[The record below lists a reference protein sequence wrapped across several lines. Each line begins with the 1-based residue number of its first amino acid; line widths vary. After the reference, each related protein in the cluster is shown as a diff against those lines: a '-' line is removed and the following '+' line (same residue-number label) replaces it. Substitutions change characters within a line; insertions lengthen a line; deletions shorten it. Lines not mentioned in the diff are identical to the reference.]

1 MAISQGALMA
11 IQMGLEIQ
19 KNIGQAFN
27 ERLKFTRAGNQARLQ
42 EYFVSEAIE
51 DEKERAEYE
60 QIQMGKQFDKYYSK
74 QKTAIASSGIELTGT
89 ALQILEETDK
99 NRYETMKNIRE
110 SSFDTVKRLEFEK
123 GQLQRT
129 QRQLKRAR
137 KNVFRNQLIKTGS
150 NINSMYAQNKMNY
163 G

>member
-11 IQMGLEIQ
+11 MQMGLEIQ
-19 KNIGQAFN
+19 KSIGQAFN
-27 ERLKFTRAGNQARLQ
+27 ERLQFTRAENQAKLQ
-42 EYFVSEAIE
+42 EYFVSEAIK

-74 QKTAIASSGIELTGT
+74 QKTTIASSGIELTGT

-110 SSFDTVKRLEFEK
+110 SSFNTVKRLEFEK

-129 QRQLKRAR
+129 QKQLKKAR
-137 KNVFRNQLIKTGS
+137 KNVFRNQLINTGS
-150 NINSMYAQNKMNY
+150 NMAFMYAQSKMK
-163 G
+163 

>member
-11 IQMGLEIQ
+11 MQMGLEIQ
-19 KNIGQAFN
+19 KGIGQAFN
-27 ERLKFTRAGNQARLQ
+27 ERLKFTRAENQAKLQ

-51 DEKERAEYE
+51 DEKERAEFE
-60 QIQMGKQFDKYYSK
+60 KIQMGKQFDKYYSK

-110 SSFDTVKRLEFEK
+110 SSFNTVKRLEFEK

-129 QRQLKRAR
+129 QGQLKRAR
-137 KNVFRNQLIKTGS
+137 KDVFTNQLIKTGS
-150 NINSMYAQNKMNY
+150 NMTSMYAQSKMK
-163 G
+163 

>member
-11 IQMGLEIQ
+11 MQMGLEIS
-19 KNIGQAFN
+19 KGIGQAFN
-27 ERLKFTRAGNQARLQ
+27 ERLKFTRAENQAKLQ

-74 QKTAIASSGIELTGT
+74 QKTAIASSGIEMTGT

-110 SSFDTVKRLEFEK
+110 SSFNTVKRLEFEK
-123 GQLQRT
+123 GQLQET
-129 QRQLKRAR
+129 QRQLKKGK
-137 KNVFRNQLIKTGS
+137 KNVFKNQLIKTGS
-150 NINSMYAQNKMNY
+150 NIASMYVQNKMK
-163 G
+163 

>member
-1 MAISQGALMA
+1 MAISQGELMA

-27 ERLKFTRAGNQARLQ
+27 ERLKFTRAENQAKLQ

-51 DEKERAEYE
+51 DEKERAEYQ

-110 SSFDTVKRLEFEK
+110 SSFNTVKRLEFEK

-137 KNVFRNQLIKTGS
+137 KNVFRNQLINAGS
-150 NINSMYAQNKMNY
+150 SITSMYAQNKMNY

>member
-11 IQMGLEIQ
+11 MQMGLQ
-19 KNIGQAFN
+19 TQQGIGQAFN
-27 ERLKFTRAGNQARLQ
+27 ERLKFTRAENQARLQ

-89 ALQILEETDK
+89 ALQILEETDQ

-110 SSFDTVKRLEFEK
+110 SSFNTVKRLEFEK

-137 KNVFRNQLIKTGS
+137 KNVFRNQLINTGS
-150 NINSMYAQNKMNY
+150 NMASMYAQNKMNY

>member
-1 MAISQGALMA
+1 MAISQGALTAM
-11 IQMGLEIQ
+11 QMGLEIQ
-19 KNIGQAFN
+19 KGIGQAFN
-27 ERLKFTRAGNQARLQ
+27 ERLKFTRAENQARLQ

-51 DEKERAEYE
+51 DEKEKAEYE

-110 SSFDTVKRLEFEK
+110 SSFNTVKRLEFER
-123 GQLQRT
+123 GQLRRE
-129 QRQLKRAR
+129 QRQLKKAR
-137 KNVFRNQLIKTGS
+137 KNVFRNQLISTGS
-150 NINSMYAQNKMNY
+150 NITSMYAKK
-163 G
+163 